1 MIKLVSFQECKDGS
15 NICKSMNVIQHINRI
30 KDKNHMIIYLNVE
43 NAFEKIQH
51 SFMMKLWR
59 N

>member
-51 SFMMKLWR
+51 SFMMKL
-59 N
+59 